1 MTPSLLSYPT
11 VKRLLDAVAVLVLLG
26 PAVLVLAVAS
36 VGALVAQGRPV
47 LFTQRRVGRHGKSF
61 LLLKLRTMNGRA
73 YRERDRITRYGRLLR
88 RLRIDELPQ
97 LLNVLA
103 GSMSLVGPRP
113 LLADHLALVGGGG
126 RRHDVRPGLTCYAQL
141 ELAERGYLDKHR
153 QVELD
158 EAYVA
163 RLSLRGD
170 LAILARTAGTWLR
183 RHRDESDSRQGPR
196 PPE

>member
-1 MTPSLLSYPT
+1 MTSSRLSYPA
-11 VKRLLDAVAVLVLLG
+11 VKRFLDVVAVLVLLG
-26 PAVLVLAVAS
+26 PVLVVLAVAS
-36 VGALVAQGRPV
+36 AGALLVQGRPV
-47 LFTQRRVGRHGKSF
+47 LFTQRRVGWHGKPF
-61 LLLKLRTMNGRA
+61 LLRKLRTMTGGPAAGRA
-73 YRERDRITRYGRLLR
+73 YQERHRITRYGRLVR

-97 LLNVLA
+97 LLNVLG

-113 LLADHLALVGGGG
+113 LLPDHLALVGGGG

-163 RLSLRGD
+163 GLSLRTD
-170 LAILARTAGTWLR
+170 VAILARTASAWLR
-183 RHRDESDSRQGPR
+183 RHGDEDA
-196 PPE
+196 